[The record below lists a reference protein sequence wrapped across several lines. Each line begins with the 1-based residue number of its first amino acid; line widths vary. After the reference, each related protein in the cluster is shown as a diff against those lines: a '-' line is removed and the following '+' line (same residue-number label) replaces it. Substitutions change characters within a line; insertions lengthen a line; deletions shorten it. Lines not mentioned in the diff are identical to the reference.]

1 MIEQGRVYST
11 PNELHLPDTDGG
23 YSHSDQ
29 IIQSSTQKPYQPVG
43 VVPGLFNME
52 EGQQNMCSNSQN
64 QSKLGL
70 LRRPCLIIANGI
82 KWLPVLFITGVIS
95 WSYYA
100 FIVELCI
107 FTVVSLGEKVFYIV
121 MYHII
126 LVLFVWS
133 YYKTIFAPIPKTD
146 SSWKLSTAMLERLS
160 SAKSEEDWK
169 NLLELFVIEME
180 LPVVQRSIQGAIRY
194 CDKCQAVKPDRSHHC
209 SVCQD
214 CILKMDH
221 HCPWV
226 NNCVA
231 FNNYKFSILFLGYA
245 LSYCVFLAA
254 CTLQYFLMFWTDKL
268 DNRGAGKFHILF
280 LFFVSIMFCIS
291 VSSLFWYHIYL
302 VLNNRSTLEQFR
314 APYFNDLSG
323 VRSNGA
329 SVGPRADEQGW
340 SLGKMN
346 NFQEVFGYNK
356 LLWLLPI
363 HTAVGDGIT
372 FPTRITTADTPS
384 YHSTDNYRN
393 SAYRAQTNLGV
404 ASNNSG
410 TNINSEDNS
419 CTINMISE
427 THDQD
432 GNTILPTATSDY
444 SLMTNHAVGAHSSAA
459 ISPASSFD
467 TCVQQKINSSHSRE
481 VMQPTQV
488 VLEAN
493 NKVSV
498 IKVG

>member
-11 PNELHLPDTDGG
+11 PNELHLPDSDGNP
-23 YSHSDQ
+23 HSDQ
-29 IIQSSTQKPYQPVG
+29 IIQSSTHKPYQPIG
-43 VVPGLFNME
+43 VVSME
-52 EGQQNMCSNSQN
+52 EGQQNMSTNPPSP
-64 QSKLGL
+64 SKLSL

-107 FTVVSLGEKVFYIV
+107 FTVDSLGEKVFYII

-133 YYKTIFAPIPKTD
+133 YWKTIFAPIPKTD

-231 FNNYKFSILFLGYA
+231 FNNYKFFILFLGYA
-245 LSYCVFLAA
+245 LCYCIFLAA
-254 CTLQYFLMFWTDKL
+254 CTLQYFLMFWTDQL
-268 DNRGAGKFHILF
+268 DKRGAGKFHILF

-302 VLNNRSTLEQFR
+302 VLHNRSTLEQFR

-329 SVGPRADEQGW
+329 HVGPRADEQGW

-346 NFQEVFGYNK
+346 NFQEVFGYNR

-393 SAYRAQTNLGV
+393 SAYRVQTNLAV

-410 TNINSEDNS
+410 TNVNSEDNS
-419 CTINMISE
+419 YTINMISE

-432 GNTILPTATSDY
+432 ANTNLPTATSDY
-444 SLMTNHAVGAHSSAA
+444 SLMTNNPTGAHSPGAV
-459 ISPASSFD
+459 ISPTSSFE
-467 TCVQQKINSSHSRE
+467 TCVQQQKVNASNSRE
-481 VMQPTQV
+481 LVNTMQPTQV